1 MKFYQTNSNLMHLI
15 SFEYVSYINYIL
27 YTIKTNKQSC
37 RQIWLQGS
45 MAFQPNTFRYNHLG

>member
-45 MAFQPNTFRYNHLG
+45 MAFQPNTFRYNHL